1 MYYVYCIRSLL
12 IAAYLFTCGLTW
24 AAQPWP
30 EFRGPTGDGVSTAQH
45 LPVRW
50 SEDSGIV
57 WKAAIPGKAWSS
69 PVIWDGPIWM
79 TNATTDGKRLSVLAI
94 DQETGKTVHDLTVF
108 EIDSPQFCHDFNSY
122 ASPTPVLESGRL
134 YAHFGSAGTA
144 CLDTDTGTILWS
156 RQDLPCDHFRGPGS
170 SPILYDGLLI
180 VAFDG
185 FDYQYVVALNAKN
198 GQTVW
203 KTDRNIEYGTDNGDM
218 KKAYATA
225 TVLSHGGREQVVV
238 PSAGAT
244 IAYDPHSGKE
254 IWRVNHGGM
263 NASARPLHSNGI
275 IYINTAA
282 GGMGLLAVTP
292 EGRGDITSS
301 NIVWKSSRGSGT
313 RSSQLLLGN
322 QVVLLSNS
330 GVLSFLNAST
340 GTSQFQKRLKGDFSA
355 SPLLANDNIYLCNQE
370 GETSVV
376 SAKEPHDI
384 ISVNSLDDGCMAS
397 PAVYDNALFLRTKS
411 HLYRIQNP

>member
-1 MYYVYCIRSLL
+1 MSHPYFIRSLL
-12 IAAYLFTCGLTW
+12 VTACLSVCGSTW
-24 AAQPWP
+24 PASPWP
-30 EFRGPTGDGVSTAQH
+30 EFRGPTGDGVSTAEQ

-50 SEDSGIV
+50 SEDTGVV
-57 WKAAIPGKAWSS
+57 WKTAIPGKAWSS
-69 PVIWDGPIWM
+69 PVIWDGPVWI

-94 DQETGKTVHDLTVF
+94 ERETGNIVHDVTIF
-108 EIDSPQFCHDFNSY
+108 KIDNPQFCHDFNSY
-122 ASPTPVLESGRL
+122 ASPTPVIEPGRL

-144 CLDTDTGTILWS
+144 CLNTKTGKILWS

-170 SPILYDGLLI
+170 SPILYDDLLI

-185 FDYQYVVALNAKN
+185 FDYQYVVALNTKN

-225 TVLSHGGREQVVV
+225 TVIAHGGRDQVVV

-244 IAYDPHSGKE
+244 IAYDPESGKE
-254 IWRVNHGGM
+254 LWRVNHGGM
-263 NASARPLHSNGI
+263 NASARPLYSKGI
-275 IYINTAA
+275 LYLNTAA

-292 EGRGDITSS
+292 DGRGNISSS

-313 RSSQLLLGN
+313 RSSQLILGN

-330 GVLSFLNAST
+330 GVLSFLNTLT
-340 GTSQFQKRLKGDFSA
+340 GKSESQKRLKGEFSA
-355 SPLLANDNIYLCNQE
+355 SPLLTSDNIYLCNQE

-376 SAKEPHDI
+376 SAKKPHDI
-384 ISVNSLDDGCMAS
+384 VSVNSLDEGCMAS

-411 HLYRIQNP
+411 HLYKIQNP

>member
-1 MYYVYCIRSLL
+1 
-12 IAAYLFTCGLTW
+12 
-24 AAQPWP
+24 
-30 EFRGPTGDGVSTAQH
+30 
-45 LPVRW
+45 
-50 SEDSGIV
+50 
-57 WKAAIPGKAWSS
+57 
-69 PVIWDGPIWM
+69 M

-94 DQETGKTVHDLTVF
+94 DRETGKTVHDLTVF

-144 CLDTDTGTILWS
+144 CLDTDTGAILWS

-170 SPILYDGLLI
+170 SPILHDGLLI

-340 GTSQFQKRLKGDFSA
+340 GTSQFQKRLKGEFSA